1 MIWAKSVGGKL
12 GTGVR
17 YSSNL
22 CFNTFPL
29 DRLDNNVIKKME
41 QVSYD
46 ILEEREKFSELPIS
60 KIYSSQMPPS
70 LRKVHEINDNLIDN
84 ILFGR
89 ENLKDDEITSLLFLK
104 YQSCD
109 KNEKNEFF

>member
-1 MIWAKSVGGKL
+1 
-12 GTGVR
+12 
-17 YSSNL
+17 
-22 CFNTFPL
+22 
-29 DRLDNNVIKKME
+29 
-41 QVSYD
+41 
-46 ILEEREKFSELPIS
+46 
-60 KIYSSQMPPS
+60 MPPS